1 MHFNSFSDAQIF
13 VVTVS
18 IFFFGLALCLCLF
31 YIIPTIIQCIRYRPQ
46 VKPIIEDDNKKN
58 KKNNELTINPM
69 QIGIGV

>member
-31 YIIPTIIQCIRYRPQ
+31 YIIPIIIQCIRYRPKI
-46 VKPIIEDDNKKN
+46 KPVIDYNKE
-58 KKNNELTINPM
+58 KKDNELTINPM
-69 QIGIGV
+69 QINIDV